1 MIAYFHD
8 DLNFDSEDPE
18 VMHLSL
24 TVIDEINKLN
34 GFYGNAS
41 FFKSIKLINNSDLFI
56 EYVPEQHNI
65 SKTKVL
71 TNLISKNKTLNN
83 DGKDRIP
90 CGNYSYSILKIDKY
104 ISKLLFIL
112 SNI

>member
-34 GFYGNAS
+34 GFYGNTT

-71 TNLISKNKTLNN
+71 TNFIFKNQTTLNE
-83 DGKDRIP
+83 GKERIP
-90 CGNYSYSILKIDKY
+90 CGIY
-104 ISKLLFIL
+104 FRRF
-112 SNI
+112 